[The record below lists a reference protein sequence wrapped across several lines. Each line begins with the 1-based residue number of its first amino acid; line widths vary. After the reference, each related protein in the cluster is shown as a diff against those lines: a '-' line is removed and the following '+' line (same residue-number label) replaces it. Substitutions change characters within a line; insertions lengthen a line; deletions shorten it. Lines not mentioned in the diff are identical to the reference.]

1 MVFLLYDFI
10 ARHIAGCHSSLGLC
24 VLQDLGNL
32 GGKSHAATSTSD
44 VMLVL
49 LLSIASLYNSLL

>member
-10 ARHIAGCHSSLGLC
+10 ARHIAGCHSSLG